1 MIIKQMN
8 IKRFKL
14 PLIFAVLSVVLMG
27 LYKTIFGV
35 ENTIIGLIIAM
46 ASYAFLRLDLTSYPI
61 YKSMIFLILNL
72 FLAISAYISAINP
85 FVGLII
91 NFLILFT
98 VSFIY
103 TTEFKNVISYI
114 FLLLYVYMWEYPIS
128 LDELPRRLVA
138 MGVGV
143 FIIIGIHILFNRR
156 NFKKNSN
163 NIIIR
168 SIRNIQKEICHII
181 NESYR
186 EKENIYID
194 SELRKLLMENIYI
207 DSELRKLLI
216 LIEGRNNN
224 KFIENHKDDI
234 YFNIVLI
241 LERINSIINK
251 VGKINNKSK
260 YVIDYLNSLNHDLEN
275 ITLFLE
281 RKVECINEEKDDLN
295 KSSMINNFTDKEYA
309 FLGECTELIRLLEK
323 NINNLY
329 EYRRKKSR
337 KRIKVKFNLKE
348 LLIGNSS
355 LKMKHLRV
363 AYSLK
368 LAIAVSLIM
377 FIVDL
382 FKIPQGRWIV
392 TSVYVVIQPYEEE
405 TLTKAIKRFKGTII
419 GVIIYISIFTFFP
432 HIIPLEL
439 LLLILM
445 FLYFVQKD
453 YEKKV
458 VCTALMTLSFGL
470 SRSTVG
476 YLAFYRFLF
485 VIIGI
490 VIALGINK
498 LIFPQSI
505 KNSIYDLKERYLE
518 LTSKLLYELKS
529 ILYEE
534 EYNENTIKLL
544 LDCNL
549 IESKLMENKLIAENL
564 ELKDLVDKQSII
576 LSKIRCLILFINY
589 SNWGITSKHINV
601 DKNLLN
607 VIFNKIEEEL
617 REIY

>member
-1 MIIKQMN
+1 MTIKQMN

-35 ENTIIGLIIAM
+35 ENTVIGLIIAM

-163 NIIIR
+163 SIIIR

-181 NESYR
+181 NEIYR
-186 EKENIYID
+186 EK
-194 SELRKLLMENIYI
+194 ENIYI

-260 YVIDYLNSLNHDLEN
+260 DVIDYLNSLNHDLEN

-329 EYRRKKSR
+329 EYNRKKSR

-355 LKMKHLRV
+355 LKMKNLRV

-419 GVIIYISIFTFFP
+419 GVIIYISVFTFFP

-445 FLYFVQKD
+445 FLYFLQKD

-518 LTSKLLYELKS
+518 LTSKLLCELKS

-534 EYNENTIKLL
+534 KYNENTVKLL

-549 IESKLMENKLIAENL
+549 IESKLIENKLIAENL
-564 ELKDLVDKQSII
+564 ELKDLVYKQSII
-576 LSKIRCLILFINY
+576 LSKIRCLVLFINY
-589 SNWGITSKHINV
+589 SNWGISSEHINV

>member
-1 MIIKQMN
+1 MTIKQMN

-163 NIIIR
+163 SIIIR

-194 SELRKLLMENIYI
+194 SELRKLL
-207 DSELRKLLI
+207 I

-224 KFIENHKDDI
+224 KFIENNKDDI

-260 YVIDYLNSLNHDLEN
+260 DVIDYLNSLNHDLEN

-281 RKVECINEEKDDLN
+281 RKVDCINEEKDDLN
-295 KSSMINNFTDKEYA
+295 KSSTINNWAEKEYT
-309 FLGECTELIRLLEK
+309 FLEECTELIRLLEK

-329 EYRRKKSR
+329 EYNRKKSR

-490 VIALGINK
+490 GIALGINK

-518 LTSKLLYELKS
+518 LTNKLLYELKS

-534 EYNENTIKLL
+534 KYNENTVKLL

>member
-1 MIIKQMN
+1 MTIKQMN

-27 LYKTIFGV
+27 GYKTIFGV

-194 SELRKLLMENIYI
+194 SELRKLL
-207 DSELRKLLI
+207 I

-224 KFIENHKDDI
+224 KFIENNKDDI

-260 YVIDYLNSLNHDLEN
+260 DVIDYLNSLNHDLEN

-281 RKVECINEEKDDLN
+281 RKVDCINEEKDDLN
-295 KSSMINNFTDKEYA
+295 KSSTINNWTDKEYT

-329 EYRRKKSR
+329 EYRRKKPR

-355 LKMKHLRV
+355 LKVKDLRV

-382 FKIPQGRWIV
+382 FKIHQGRWIV

-458 VCTALMTLSFGL
+458 VCTALMALSFGL

-490 VIALGINK
+490 AIALGVNK
-498 LIFPQSI
+498 IIFPQST

-518 LTSKLLYELKS
+518 LTSKLLCELKS

-534 EYNENTIKLL
+534 KYNENTVKLL

>member
-1 MIIKQMN
+1 MTIKQIN

-35 ENTIIGLIIAM
+35 ENTVIGLIIAM

-163 NIIIR
+163 SIIIR

-181 NESYR
+181 NKSYM
-186 EKENIYID
+186 EK
-194 SELRKLLMENIYI
+194 ENIYI

-224 KFIENHKDDI
+224 KFIENNKDDI

-251 VGKINNKSK
+251 VGKVNNKSK
-260 YVIDYLNSLNHDLEN
+260 DVIDYLNSLNHDLEN

-281 RKVECINEEKDDLN
+281 RKVDCINEEKDGLN
-295 KSSMINNFTDKEYA
+295 KSSTINNWTKKEYA

-329 EYRRKKSR
+329 EYNKKKSR

-355 LKMKHLRV
+355 LKMKNLRV

-458 VCTALMTLSFGL
+458 VCTALMTLSLGL

-476 YLAFYRFLF
+476 SLAFYRFFF

-490 VIALGINK
+490 VIALMVNK
-498 LIFPQSI
+498 LIFPQSV

-518 LTSKLLYELKS
+518 LTNKLLCELKS

-534 EYNENTIKLL
+534 KYNENTIKLL

-564 ELKDLVDKQSII
+564 VLKDLVDKQSII
-576 LSKIRCLILFINY
+576 LSKIRCLVLFISY
-589 SNWGITSKHINV
+589 SNWGISSKHINV

-607 VIFNKIEEEL
+607 IIFNKIDEEL

>member
-1 MIIKQMN
+1 MTIKQMN

-163 NIIIR
+163 SIIIR

-194 SELRKLLMENIYI
+194 SELRKLL
-207 DSELRKLLI
+207 I

-224 KFIENHKDDI
+224 KFIENNKDDI

-260 YVIDYLNSLNHDLEN
+260 DVIDYLNSLNHDLEN

-281 RKVECINEEKDDLN
+281 RKVDCINEEKDDLN
-295 KSSMINNFTDKEYA
+295 KSSTINNWAEKEYT
-309 FLGECTELIRLLEK
+309 FLEECTELIRLLEK

-329 EYRRKKSR
+329 EYNRKKSR

-490 VIALGINK
+490 GIALGINK

-518 LTSKLLYELKS
+518 LTNKLLYELKS

-534 EYNENTIKLL
+534 KYNENTVKLL

-589 SNWGITSKHINV
+589 SNWGITSKHINI

>member
-1 MIIKQMN
+1 MTIKQIN

-27 LYKTIFGV
+27 GYKTIFGV

-46 ASYAFLRLDLTSYPI
+46 ASYAFLSLDLTSYPI

-194 SELRKLLMENIYI
+194 SELRKLL
-207 DSELRKLLI
+207 I

-260 YVIDYLNSLNHDLEN
+260 DVIDYLNSLNHDLEN

-281 RKVECINEEKDDLN
+281 RKVDCINEEKDDLN

-309 FLGECTELIRLLEK
+309 FLGECTKLIRLLEK

-329 EYRRKKSR
+329 EYNRKKSR

-534 EYNENTIKLL
+534 KYNENTVKLL

-564 ELKDLVDKQSII
+564 ALKDLVYKQSII

-589 SNWGITSKHINV
+589 SNWGISSEHINV

>member
-1 MIIKQMN
+1 MTIKQMN

-181 NESYR
+181 NKSYK

-194 SELRKLLMENIYI
+194 SELRKLLV
-207 DSELRKLLI
+207 

-224 KFIENHKDDI
+224 KFIGNYKDDI

-251 VGKINNKSK
+251 VGKVNNKSK
-260 YVIDYLNSLNHDLEN
+260 SVIDYLNSLNHDLEN

-281 RKVECINEEKDDLN
+281 RKVEYIDDQKDDLS
-295 KSSMINNFTDKEYA
+295 KGFTINNWTKKEYA
-309 FLGECTELIRLLEK
+309 FLEECTELIRLLEK
-323 NINNLY
+323 NIKNLY
-329 EYRRKKSR
+329 EYNRKKSR

-355 LKMKHLRV
+355 LKVKHLRV

-368 LAIAVSLIM
+368 LAIAVSVIM

-405 TLTKAIKRFKGTII
+405 TLKKAIKRFKGTII

-445 FLYFVQKD
+445 FFYFFQKD
-453 YEKKV
+453 YDKKV
-458 VCTALMTLSFGL
+458 VCTALMTLSLGL

-476 YLAFYRFLF
+476 SLAFYRFFF

-490 VIALGINK
+490 GIALMVNK
-498 LIFPQSI
+498 LIFPQSV
-505 KNSIYDLKERYLE
+505 KSSIYDLKERYLE
-518 LTSKLLYELKS
+518 LTNKLLCELKS
-529 ILYEE
+529 ILYED
-534 EYNENTIKLL
+534 EYNENTVKLL

-564 ELKDLVDKQSII
+564 ELKDLVYKQSII
-576 LSKIRCLILFINY
+576 LNKIRCLILFINY

-607 VIFNKIEEEL
+607 VIFHKIEEEL

>member
-1 MIIKQMN
+1 MTIKQMN

-85 FVGLII
+85 FIGLII

-181 NESYR
+181 NKSYK
-186 EKENIYID
+186 EK
-194 SELRKLLMENIYI
+194 ENIYI

-224 KFIENHKDDI
+224 KFIENNKDDI

-260 YVIDYLNSLNHDLEN
+260 DVIDYLNSLNHDLEN

-281 RKVECINEEKDDLN
+281 RKVDCINEEKDDLN
-295 KSSMINNFTDKEYA
+295 KSSTINNWTKKEYA

-329 EYRRKKSR
+329 EYNKKKSR

-392 TSVYVVIQPYEEE
+392 TSVYVVIQPYKEE

-419 GVIIYISIFTFFP
+419 GVIIYISVFTFFP

-498 LIFPQSI
+498 IIFPQSI

-534 EYNENTIKLL
+534 KYNENTIKLL

-549 IESKLMENKLIAENL
+549 IECKLMENKLIAENL
-564 ELKDLVDKQSII
+564 ELKDLVYKQSII

-589 SNWGITSKHINV
+589 SNWGISSKHINV

>member
-72 FLAISAYISAINP
+72 FLAISAYISAINL

-194 SELRKLLMENIYI
+194 SELRKLL
-207 DSELRKLLI
+207 I

-260 YVIDYLNSLNHDLEN
+260 DVIDYLNSLNHDLEN

-281 RKVECINEEKDDLN
+281 RKVECINEEKDDLS
-295 KSSMINNFTDKEYA
+295 KSFMINNWTDKEYA
-309 FLGECTELIRLLEK
+309 FLEECTELIRLLEK

-329 EYRRKKSR
+329 EYNRKKSR

-534 EYNENTIKLL
+534 KYNENTVKLL

>member
-1 MIIKQMN
+1 MTIKQMN

-27 LYKTIFGV
+27 GYKTIFGV

-72 FLAISAYISAINP
+72 FLAISAYISSINP
-85 FVGLII
+85 FIGLII

-128 LDELPRRLVA
+128 LDQLPRRLVA

-168 SIRNIQKEICHII
+168 AIRNIQREISHII
-181 NESYR
+181 NESYM
-186 EKENIYID
+186 EK
-194 SELRKLLMENIYI
+194 ENIYI

-216 LIEGRNNN
+216 LIKGRNNN
-224 KFIENHKDDI
+224 KFIGNNKDDI

-251 VGKINNKSK
+251 VGKVNSKSEV
-260 YVIDYLNSLNHDLEN
+260 VIEYLNSLNHDLEN

-281 RKVECINEEKDDLN
+281 GKVECINEEKDDLG
-295 KSSMINNFTDKEYA
+295 KESMINSLAEKEYA
-309 FLGECTELIRLLEK
+309 FLEECTELIRLLEK

-329 EYRRKKSR
+329 EYNKKKPRKK
-337 KRIKVKFNLKE
+337 IKVKFNLKE
-348 LLIGNSS
+348 LVVGNSS

-453 YEKKV
+453 YDKKV

-476 YLAFYRFLF
+476 SLAFYRFLF

-490 VIALGINK
+490 GIALGVNK

-505 KNSIYDLKERYLE
+505 KNSIYDLKEKYLE
-518 LTSKLLYELKS
+518 LTNKLLCELKS

-534 EYNENTIKLL
+534 EYNENTVKLL

-549 IESKLMENKLIAENL
+549 IESNLMENKLIAENL
-564 ELKDLVDKQSII
+564 ELKDLVYKQSII

-589 SNWGITSKHINV
+589 SNWGISSKHINV

-607 VIFNKIEEEL
+607 VIFHKIEEEL

>member
-85 FVGLII
+85 FAGLII

-114 FLLLYVYMWEYPIS
+114 FLLLYVYMLEYPIS

-163 NIIIR
+163 SIIIR

-181 NESYR
+181 NKSYM
-186 EKENIYID
+186 EK
-194 SELRKLLMENIYI
+194 ENIYI

-224 KFIENHKDDI
+224 KFIENNKDDI

-251 VGKINNKSK
+251 VGKVNNKSK
-260 YVIDYLNSLNHDLEN
+260 DVIDYLNSLNHDLEN

-281 RKVECINEEKDDLN
+281 RKVDCINEEKDGLN
-295 KSSMINNFTDKEYA
+295 KSSTINNWTKKEYA

-329 EYRRKKSR
+329 EYNKKKSR

-355 LKMKHLRV
+355 LKMKNLRV

-518 LTSKLLYELKS
+518 LTNKLLYELKS

-534 EYNENTIKLL
+534 KYNENTVKLL

-589 SNWGITSKHINV
+589 SNWGISSKHINV

-607 VIFNKIEEEL
+607 IIFNKIDEEL

>member
-1 MIIKQMN
+1 MTIKQMN

-163 NIIIR
+163 TIIIR

-194 SELRKLLMENIYI
+194 SELRKLL
-207 DSELRKLLI
+207 I

-224 KFIENHKDDI
+224 KFIENNKDDI

-260 YVIDYLNSLNHDLEN
+260 DVIDYLNSLNHDLEN

-281 RKVECINEEKDDLN
+281 RKVDCINEEKDDLN
-295 KSSMINNFTDKEYA
+295 KSSTINNWAEKEYT
-309 FLGECTELIRLLEK
+309 FLEECTELIRLLEK

-329 EYRRKKSR
+329 EYNRKKSR

-355 LKMKHLRV
+355 LKMKNLRV

-476 YLAFYRFLF
+476 SLAFYRFLF

-490 VIALGINK
+490 GIALGINK

-534 EYNENTIKLL
+534 KYNENTVKLL

-576 LSKIRCLILFINY
+576 LSKIRCLVLFINY

>member
-1 MIIKQMN
+1 MTIKQMN

-35 ENTIIGLIIAM
+35 KNTIIGLIIAM

-85 FVGLII
+85 FIGLII

-103 TTEFKNVISYI
+103 TTQFKNVISYI

-163 NIIIR
+163 SIIIR

-181 NESYR
+181 NEIYR
-186 EKENIYID
+186 EK
-194 SELRKLLMENIYI
+194 ENIYI

-260 YVIDYLNSLNHDLEN
+260 DVIDYLNSLNHDLEN

-329 EYRRKKSR
+329 EYNRKKSR

-355 LKMKHLRV
+355 LKMKNLRV

-419 GVIIYISIFTFFP
+419 GVIIYISVFTFFP

-445 FLYFVQKD
+445 FLYFLQKD

-518 LTSKLLYELKS
+518 LTSKLLCELKS

-534 EYNENTIKLL
+534 KYNENTVKLL

-549 IESKLMENKLIAENL
+549 IESKLIENKLIAENL
-564 ELKDLVDKQSII
+564 ELKDLVYKQSII
-576 LSKIRCLILFINY
+576 LSKIRCLVLFINY
-589 SNWGITSKHINV
+589 SNWGISSEHINV

>member
-1 MIIKQMN
+1 MN

-85 FVGLII
+85 FIGLII

-181 NESYR
+181 NKSYK
-186 EKENIYID
+186 EK
-194 SELRKLLMENIYI
+194 ENIYI

-224 KFIENHKDDI
+224 KFIENNKDDI

-260 YVIDYLNSLNHDLEN
+260 DVIDYLNSLNHDLEN

-281 RKVECINEEKDDLN
+281 RKVDCINEEKDDLN

-329 EYRRKKSR
+329 EYNRKKSR

-382 FKIPQGRWIV
+382 FKIHQGRWIV

-476 YLAFYRFLF
+476 SLAFYRFLF

-490 VIALGINK
+490 AIALGVNK
-498 LIFPQSI
+498 IIFPQSV

-518 LTSKLLYELKS
+518 LTSKLLCELKS

-534 EYNENTIKLL
+534 EYNENTVKLL

-549 IESKLMENKLIAENL
+549 IESKLIENKLIAENL
-564 ELKDLVDKQSII
+564 ELKDLVYKQSII

>member
-1 MIIKQMN
+1 MTIKQMN

-138 MGVGV
+138 MGGGV

-181 NESYR
+181 NKSYK

-194 SELRKLLMENIYI
+194 SELRKLLV
-207 DSELRKLLI
+207 

-224 KFIENHKDDI
+224 KFIGNHKDDI

-251 VGKINNKSK
+251 VGKVNNKSK
-260 YVIDYLNSLNHDLEN
+260 SVIDYLNRLNHDLEN

-281 RKVECINEEKDDLN
+281 RKVEYIDEQKDDLS
-295 KSSMINNFTDKEYA
+295 KGFTINNWTEKEYA
-309 FLGECTELIRLLEK
+309 FLEECTELIRLLEK

-329 EYRRKKSR
+329 EYNRKKSG

-348 LLIGNSS
+348 ILIGNSS

-368 LAIAVSLIM
+368 LAIAVSVIM

-419 GVIIYISIFTFFP
+419 GVIIYISIFAFFP

-445 FLYFVQKD
+445 FFYFFQKD
-453 YEKKV
+453 YDKKV
-458 VCTALMTLSFGL
+458 VCTALMTLSLGL

-518 LTSKLLYELKS
+518 LTNKLLCELKS
-529 ILYEE
+529 ILYED
-534 EYNENTIKLL
+534 EYNENTVKLL

-564 ELKDLVDKQSII
+564 ELKDLVYKQSII
-576 LSKIRCLILFINY
+576 LNKIRCLILFINY

-607 VIFNKIEEEL
+607 VIFHKIEEEL
-617 REIY
+617 KEIY

>member
-1 MIIKQMN
+1 MTIKQMN

-181 NESYR
+181 NESYK

-194 SELRKLLMENIYI
+194 SELRKLLV
-207 DSELRKLLI
+207 

-260 YVIDYLNSLNHDLEN
+260 DVIDYLNRLNHDLEN

-281 RKVECINEEKDDLN
+281 RKVECINEEKDDLS
-295 KSSMINNFTDKEYA
+295 KSFMINNWTDKEYA
-309 FLGECTELIRLLEK
+309 FLEECTELIRLLEK

-329 EYRRKKSR
+329 EYNRKKSR
-337 KRIKVKFNLKE
+337 KRIKVKFNFKE
-348 LLIGNSS
+348 LVIGNSS

-368 LAIAVSLIM
+368 LAIAVSVIM

-445 FLYFVQKD
+445 FFYFFQKD
-453 YEKKV
+453 YDKKV
-458 VCTALMTLSFGL
+458 VCTALMTLSLGL

-476 YLAFYRFLF
+476 FLAFYRFFF

-490 VIALGINK
+490 GIALMVNK
-498 LIFPQSI
+498 LIFPQSV
-505 KNSIYDLKERYLE
+505 KSSIYDLKERYLE
-518 LTSKLLYELKS
+518 LTNKLLCELKS

-534 EYNENTIKLL
+534 EYNENTVKLL

-564 ELKDLVDKQSII
+564 ELKDLVYKQSII
-576 LSKIRCLILFINY
+576 LNKIRCLILFINY
-589 SNWGITSKHINV
+589 SNWGITSKHVNV

-607 VIFNKIEEEL
+607 VIFHKIEEEL
-617 REIY
+617 KEIY

>member
-1 MIIKQMN
+1 MTIKQMN

-27 LYKTIFGV
+27 GYKTVFGV

-72 FLAISAYISAINP
+72 FLAISAYISSINP
-85 FVGLII
+85 FIGLII

-128 LDELPRRLVA
+128 LDQLPRRLVA
-138 MGVGV
+138 IGVGV

-168 SIRNIQKEICHII
+168 AIRNIQKEISHII
-181 NESYR
+181 NESYM
-186 EKENIYID
+186 EK
-194 SELRKLLMENIYI
+194 ENIYI

-216 LIEGRNNN
+216 LIKGRNNN
-224 KFIENHKDDI
+224 KFIGNHKDDI

-251 VGKINNKSK
+251 VGKVNSKSEV
-260 YVIDYLNSLNHDLEN
+260 VIEYLNSLNHDLEN

-281 RKVECINEEKDDLN
+281 GKVECINEEKDDLG
-295 KSSMINNFTDKEYA
+295 KESMINSLAEKEYA
-309 FLGECTELIRLLEK
+309 FLGECTELIMLLEK

-329 EYRRKKSR
+329 EYNKKKPR
-337 KRIKVKFNLKE
+337 KRIKVKFNFKE
-348 LLIGNSS
+348 LVVGNSS

-453 YEKKV
+453 YDKKV

-476 YLAFYRFLF
+476 SLAFYRFLF

-490 VIALGINK
+490 GIALGVNK

-518 LTSKLLYELKS
+518 LTNKLLCELKS

-534 EYNENTIKLL
+534 EYNENTVKLL

-564 ELKDLVDKQSII
+564 ELKDLVYKQSII

-589 SNWGITSKHINV
+589 SNWGISSKHINV

-607 VIFNKIEEEL
+607 VIFHKIEEEL

>member
-1 MIIKQMN
+1 MTIKQMN

-156 NFKKNSN
+156 NFRRNSN
-163 NIIIR
+163 NIIIK
-168 SIRNIQKEICHII
+168 SIRNIQKEIYHII
-181 NESYR
+181 NESYE

-194 SELRKLLMENIYI
+194 SELRKLLV
-207 DSELRKLLI
+207 LI
-216 LIEGRNNN
+216 KGRNNN
-224 KFIENHKDDI
+224 KFIGNNKDDI

-251 VGKINNKSK
+251 VGKVNSKSK
-260 YVIDYLNSLNHDLEN
+260 DVIDYLNSLNHDLEN

-281 RKVECINEEKDDLN
+281 RKVECINEEKDDLS
-295 KSSMINNFTDKEYA
+295 KPSTINNWTEKEYA

-329 EYRRKKSR
+329 EYSRKKPR

-490 VIALGINK
+490 VIALGVNK

-518 LTSKLLYELKS
+518 LTSKLLCELKS

-549 IESKLMENKLIAENL
+549 IESKLIENKLIAENL
-564 ELKDLVDKQSII
+564 ELKDLVYKQSII

-589 SNWGITSKHINV
+589 SNWGISSEHINV

>member
-1 MIIKQMN
+1 MTIKQMN

-61 YKSMIFLILNL
+61 YKSIIFLILNL

-91 NFLILFT
+91 NYLILLT

-156 NFKKNSN
+156 NFRRNSN
-163 NIIIR
+163 NIIIK
-168 SIRNIQKEICHII
+168 SIRNIQKEIYHII
-181 NESYR
+181 NESYE

-194 SELRKLLMENIYI
+194 SELRKLLV
-207 DSELRKLLI
+207 LI
-216 LIEGRNNN
+216 KVRNNN
-224 KFIENHKDDI
+224 KFIGNNKYDI

-251 VGKINNKSK
+251 AGKINNKSK
-260 YVIDYLNSLNHDLEN
+260 DIIDYLNSLNHDLEN

-281 RKVECINEEKDDLN
+281 RKVDCINEEKDDLN
-295 KSSMINNFTDKEYA
+295 KPSM
-309 FLGECTELIRLLEK
+309 
-323 NINNLY
+323 INNLY
-329 EYRRKKSR
+329 EYRREKSR

-355 LKMKHLRV
+355 LKVKDLRV

-382 FKIPQGRWIV
+382 SKIHQGRWIV

-476 YLAFYRFLF
+476 YLAFYRFFF

-518 LTSKLLYELKS
+518 LTSKLLCELKS

-534 EYNENTIKLL
+534 KYNENTIKLL

-549 IESKLMENKLIAENL
+549 IESKLIENKLIAENL
-564 ELKDLVDKQSII
+564 ELKDLVYKQSII

-589 SNWGITSKHINV
+589 SNWGISSKHINV

>member
-1 MIIKQMN
+1 MTIKQMN

-35 ENTIIGLIIAM
+35 ENTVIGLIIAM

-114 FLLLYVYMWEYPIS
+114 FLLLYVYMLEYPIS

-163 NIIIR
+163 SIIIR

-181 NESYR
+181 NKSYM
-186 EKENIYID
+186 EK
-194 SELRKLLMENIYI
+194 ENIYI

-224 KFIENHKDDI
+224 KFIENNKDDI

-251 VGKINNKSK
+251 VGKVNNKSK
-260 YVIDYLNSLNHDLEN
+260 DVIDYLNSLNHDLEN

-281 RKVECINEEKDDLN
+281 RKVDCINEEKDGLN
-295 KSSMINNFTDKEYA
+295 KSSTINNWTKKEYA

-329 EYRRKKSR
+329 EYNKKKSR

-355 LKMKHLRV
+355 LKMKNLRV

-458 VCTALMTLSFGL
+458 VCTALMALSFGL

-476 YLAFYRFLF
+476 SLAFYRFLF

-534 EYNENTIKLL
+534 KYNENTVKLL

-549 IESKLMENKLIAENL
+549 IESKLIENKLIAENL
-564 ELKDLVDKQSII
+564 ELKDLVYKQSII

-589 SNWGITSKHINV
+589 SNWGISSKHINV

>member
-1 MIIKQMN
+1 MTIKQMN

-27 LYKTIFGV
+27 GYKTIFGV

-168 SIRNIQKEICHII
+168 SIRNIQKEIFHII

-186 EKENIYID
+186 E
-194 SELRKLLMENIYI
+194 RENIYI

-224 KFIENHKDDI
+224 KFIENHKDNI

-251 VGKINNKSK
+251 VGKVNSKSK
-260 YVIDYLNSLNHDLEN
+260 DVIDYLNSLNHDLEN

-281 RKVECINEEKDDLN
+281 RKVECINEEKDDLS
-295 KSSMINNFTDKEYA
+295 KPFMINNWTDKEYA

-329 EYRRKKSR
+329 EYNRKKPR

-355 LKMKHLRV
+355 LKVKDLRV

-382 FKIPQGRWIV
+382 FKIHQGRWIV

-458 VCTALMTLSFGL
+458 VCTALMALSFGL

-476 YLAFYRFLF
+476 SLAFYRFFF

-490 VIALGINK
+490 SIALGINK
-498 LIFPQSI
+498 LIFPQST

-534 EYNENTIKLL
+534 KYNENTIKLL

-564 ELKDLVDKQSII
+564 ELKDLVYKQSII

-589 SNWGITSKHINV
+589 SNWGISSKHINV

>member
-1 MIIKQMN
+1 MTIKQIN

-61 YKSMIFLILNL
+61 YKSIIFLILNL

-114 FLLLYVYMWEYPIS
+114 FLLLYVYMLEYPIS
-128 LDELPRRLVA
+128 LDELPKRLVA

-186 EKENIYID
+186 E
-194 SELRKLLMENIYI
+194 RENIYI

-251 VGKINNKSK
+251 VGKVNNKSK
-260 YVIDYLNSLNHDLEN
+260 DVIDYLNSLNHDLEN

-295 KSSMINNFTDKEYA
+295 KSYMINNWAEKEYA

-329 EYRRKKSR
+329 EYNRKKSR
-337 KRIKVKFNLKE
+337 KRIKLKFNLKE

-355 LKMKHLRV
+355 LKMKNLRV

-382 FKIPQGRWIV
+382 FKIHQGRWIV

-458 VCTALMTLSFGL
+458 VCTALMALSFGL

-476 YLAFYRFLF
+476 YLAFYRFFF

-518 LTSKLLYELKS
+518 LTSKLLCELKS

-534 EYNENTIKLL
+534 KYNENTIKLL

-549 IESKLMENKLIAENL
+549 IECKLMENKLIAENL
-564 ELKDLVDKQSII
+564 VLKDLVDKQSII
-576 LSKIRCLILFINY
+576 LSKIRCLVLFINY
-589 SNWGITSKHINV
+589 SNWGISSKHINV

>member
-1 MIIKQMN
+1 MTIKQMN

-181 NESYR
+181 NESYK

-194 SELRKLLMENIYI
+194 SELRKLLV
-207 DSELRKLLI
+207 

-260 YVIDYLNSLNHDLEN
+260 DVIDYLNRLNHDLEN

-281 RKVECINEEKDDLN
+281 RKVECINEEKDDLS
-295 KSSMINNFTDKEYA
+295 KSFMINNWTDKEYA
-309 FLGECTELIRLLEK
+309 FLEECTELIRLLEK

-329 EYRRKKSR
+329 EYNRKKSR
-337 KRIKVKFNLKE
+337 KRIKVKFNFKE
-348 LLIGNSS
+348 LVIGNSS

-445 FLYFVQKD
+445 FFYFFQKD
-453 YEKKV
+453 YDKKV
-458 VCTALMTLSFGL
+458 VCTALMTLSLGL

-518 LTSKLLYELKS
+518 LTNKLLCELKS
-529 ILYEE
+529 ILYED
-534 EYNENTIKLL
+534 EYNENTVKLL

-564 ELKDLVDKQSII
+564 ELKDLVYKQSII
-576 LSKIRCLILFINY
+576 LNKIRCLILFINY
-589 SNWGITSKHINV
+589 SNWEITSKHINV

-607 VIFNKIEEEL
+607 VIFHKIEEEL
-617 REIY
+617 KEIY

>member
-1 MIIKQMN
+1 MTIKQMN

-27 LYKTIFGV
+27 GYKTIFGV

-194 SELRKLLMENIYI
+194 SELRKLL
-207 DSELRKLLI
+207 I

-224 KFIENHKDDI
+224 KFIENNKDDI

-260 YVIDYLNSLNHDLEN
+260 DVIDYLNSLNHDLEN

-281 RKVECINEEKDDLN
+281 RKVDCINEEKDDLN
-295 KSSMINNFTDKEYA
+295 KSSTINNWTDKEYT

-329 EYRRKKSR
+329 EYRRKKPR

-355 LKMKHLRV
+355 LKVKDLRV

-382 FKIPQGRWIV
+382 FKIHQGRWIV

-518 LTSKLLYELKS
+518 LTNKLLYELKS

-534 EYNENTIKLL
+534 KYNENTVKLL

>member
-1 MIIKQMN
+1 MTIKQMN

-114 FLLLYVYMWEYPIS
+114 FLLLYVYMLEYPIS

-138 MGVGV
+138 MWLGV
-143 FIIIGIHILFNRR
+143 FIIIGIHILFNGR

-163 NIIIR
+163 TIIIR
-168 SIRNIQKEICHII
+168 SIRNIQKEIFHII

-186 EKENIYID
+186 E
-194 SELRKLLMENIYI
+194 RENIYI

-260 YVIDYLNSLNHDLEN
+260 DVIDYLNSLNHDLEN

-281 RKVECINEEKDDLN
+281 RKVDCINEEKDDLN
-295 KSSMINNFTDKEYA
+295 KSSTINNFTDKEYT

-329 EYRRKKSR
+329 EYNRKKSR

-355 LKMKHLRV
+355 LKVKHLRV

-382 FKIPQGRWIV
+382 FKISQGRWIV

-458 VCTALMTLSFGL
+458 VCTALMALSFGL

-518 LTSKLLYELKS
+518 LTNKLLYELKS

-534 EYNENTIKLL
+534 KYNENTIKLL

-564 ELKDLVDKQSII
+564 VLKDLVDKQSII
-576 LSKIRCLILFINY
+576 LSKIRCLVLFISY
-589 SNWGITSKHINV
+589 SNWGISSKHINV

-607 VIFNKIEEEL
+607 IIFNKIDEEL

>member
-1 MIIKQMN
+1 MTIKQMN
-8 IKRFKL
+8 IKIFKL

-85 FVGLII
+85 FIGLII

-181 NESYR
+181 NKSYK
-186 EKENIYID
+186 EK
-194 SELRKLLMENIYI
+194 ENIYI

-224 KFIENHKDDI
+224 KFIENNKDDI

-260 YVIDYLNSLNHDLEN
+260 DVIDYLNSLNHDLEN

-281 RKVECINEEKDDLN
+281 RKVDCINEEKDDLN

-329 EYRRKKSR
+329 EYNRKKSR

-382 FKIPQGRWIV
+382 FKIHQGRWIV

-476 YLAFYRFLF
+476 SLAFYRFLF

-490 VIALGINK
+490 AIALGVNK
-498 LIFPQSI
+498 IIFPQSV

-518 LTSKLLYELKS
+518 LTSKLLCELKS

-534 EYNENTIKLL
+534 EYNENTVKLL

-549 IESKLMENKLIAENL
+549 IESKLIENKLIAENL
-564 ELKDLVDKQSII
+564 ELKDLVYKQSII

>member
-27 LYKTIFGV
+27 GYKIIFGV
-35 ENTIIGLIIAM
+35 ENTIIGLIISM

-114 FLLLYVYMWEYPIS
+114 FLLLYVYMLEYPIS

-181 NESYR
+181 NESYK
-186 EKENIYID
+186 EK
-194 SELRKLLMENIYI
+194 ENIYI

-216 LIEGRNNN
+216 LIEVRNNN
-224 KFIENHKDDI
+224 KFIENYKDDI

-260 YVIDYLNSLNHDLEN
+260 YVIDYLNRLNHDLEN

-281 RKVECINEEKDDLN
+281 RKVDCINEEKDDLN
-295 KSSMINNFTDKEYA
+295 KPSMINNFTDKEYA

-329 EYRRKKSR
+329 EYRREKSR

-355 LKMKHLRV
+355 LKVKDLRV

-382 FKIPQGRWIV
+382 FKIHQGRWIV

-458 VCTALMTLSFGL
+458 VCTALMALSFGL

-476 YLAFYRFLF
+476 YLAFYRFFF

-518 LTSKLLYELKS
+518 LTSKLLCELKS

-534 EYNENTIKLL
+534 KYNENTIKLL

-549 IESKLMENKLIAENL
+549 IESKLIENKLIAENL
-564 ELKDLVDKQSII
+564 ELKDLVYKQSII

-589 SNWGITSKHINV
+589 SNWGISSKHINV

>member
-1 MIIKQMN
+1 
-8 IKRFKL
+8 
-14 PLIFAVLSVVLMG
+14 
-27 LYKTIFGV
+27 
-35 ENTIIGLIIAM
+35 M

-163 NIIIR
+163 SIIIR

-181 NESYR
+181 NEIYR
-186 EKENIYID
+186 EK
-194 SELRKLLMENIYI
+194 ENIYI

-260 YVIDYLNSLNHDLEN
+260 DVIDYLNSLNHDLEN

-329 EYRRKKSR
+329 EYNRKKSR

-355 LKMKHLRV
+355 LKMKNLRV

-419 GVIIYISIFTFFP
+419 GVIIYISVFTFFP

-445 FLYFVQKD
+445 FLYFLQKD

-518 LTSKLLYELKS
+518 LTSKLLCELKS

-534 EYNENTIKLL
+534 KYNENTIKLL

-564 ELKDLVDKQSII
+564 VLKDLVDKQSII
-576 LSKIRCLILFINY
+576 LSKIRCLVLFISY
-589 SNWGITSKHINV
+589 SNWGISSKHINV

-607 VIFNKIEEEL
+607 IIFNKIDEEL

>member
-1 MIIKQMN
+1 MTIKQMN

-35 ENTIIGLIIAM
+35 ENTVIGLIIAM

-156 NFKKNSN
+156 NFRKNSN
-163 NIIIR
+163 NIIIK
-168 SIRNIQKEICHII
+168 SIRNIQKEIYHII
-181 NESYR
+181 NESYE
-186 EKENIYID
+186 EK
-194 SELRKLLMENIYI
+194 ENIYI

-216 LIEGRNNN
+216 LIKGRNNN
-224 KFIENHKDDI
+224 KFIGNNKDDI

-251 VGKINNKSK
+251 VGKVNSKSK
-260 YVIDYLNSLNHDLEN
+260 DVIDYLNSLNHDLGN

-281 RKVECINEEKDDLN
+281 RKVEFINEEKDDLS
-295 KSSMINNFTDKEYA
+295 KPSTINNFTEKEYA
-309 FLGECTELIRLLEK
+309 FLEECTELIRLLEK

-329 EYRRKKSR
+329 EYNRKKSR

-419 GVIIYISIFTFFP
+419 GVILYISIFTFFP

-445 FLYFVQKD
+445 FFYFVQKD
-453 YEKKV
+453 YDKKV

-490 VIALGINK
+490 AIALGVNK
-498 LIFPQSI
+498 IIFPQSV

-518 LTSKLLYELKS
+518 LTNKLLYELKS

-534 EYNENTIKLL
+534 KYNENTIKLL

-564 ELKDLVDKQSII
+564 EFKDLVYKQSVI

-589 SNWGITSKHINV
+589 SNWGISSEHINV

-607 VIFNKIEEEL
+607 VIFNKIEEEV

>member
-8 IKRFKL
+8 IKRVKL

-85 FVGLII
+85 FIGLII

-181 NESYR
+181 NKSYK
-186 EKENIYID
+186 EK
-194 SELRKLLMENIYI
+194 ENIYI

-224 KFIENHKDDI
+224 KFIENNKDDI

-260 YVIDYLNSLNHDLEN
+260 DIIDYLNRLNHDLEN

-281 RKVECINEEKDDLN
+281 RKVDCINEEKDDLN

-329 EYRRKKSR
+329 EYNRKKSR

-355 LKMKHLRV
+355 LKMKNLRV

-518 LTSKLLYELKS
+518 LTNKLLYELKS

-534 EYNENTIKLL
+534 KYNENTVKLL

>member
-1 MIIKQMN
+1 MTIKQMN

-114 FLLLYVYMWEYPIS
+114 FLLLYVYMLEYPIS
-128 LDELPRRLVA
+128 LDELPKRLVA

-181 NESYR
+181 NERYR
-186 EKENIYID
+186 ERENIYID
-194 SELRKLLMENIYI
+194 SELRKLLV
-207 DSELRKLLI
+207 

-260 YVIDYLNSLNHDLEN
+260 YVIDYLNRLNHDLEN

-281 RKVECINEEKDDLN
+281 RKVDCINEEKDGLN
-295 KSSMINNFTDKEYA
+295 KGFTTNNWTDKEYA

-355 LKMKHLRV
+355 LKVKDLRV

-382 FKIPQGRWIV
+382 FKIHQGRWIV

-458 VCTALMTLSFGL
+458 VCTALMALSFGL

-476 YLAFYRFLF
+476 YLAFYRFFF

-518 LTSKLLYELKS
+518 LTNKLLCELKS

-534 EYNENTIKLL
+534 KYNENTIKLL

-549 IESKLMENKLIAENL
+549 IECKLMENKLIAENL
-564 ELKDLVDKQSII
+564 VLKDLVDKQSII
-576 LSKIRCLILFINY
+576 LSKIRCLVLFINY
-589 SNWGITSKHINV
+589 SNWGISSKHINV

>member
-1 MIIKQMN
+1 MTIKQMN

-186 EKENIYID
+186 E
-194 SELRKLLMENIYI
+194 RENIYI

-260 YVIDYLNSLNHDLEN
+260 DIIDYLNSLNHDLEN

-281 RKVECINEEKDDLN
+281 RKVDCINEEKDDLN
-295 KSSMINNFTDKEYA
+295 KSSTINNWTDKEYA

-323 NINNLY
+323 NISNLY
-329 EYRRKKSR
+329 EYRRKKPR

-355 LKMKHLRV
+355 LKVKDLRV

-382 FKIPQGRWIV
+382 FKIHQGRWIV

-518 LTSKLLYELKS
+518 LTNKLLYELKS

-534 EYNENTIKLL
+534 KYNENTIKLL

-589 SNWGITSKHINV
+589 SNWGISSKHINV

>member
-1 MIIKQMN
+1 MTIKQMN

-27 LYKTIFGV
+27 GYKTIFGV

-194 SELRKLLMENIYI
+194 SELRKLL
-207 DSELRKLLI
+207 I

-251 VGKINNKSK
+251 VGKVNNKSK
-260 YVIDYLNSLNHDLEN
+260 SVIDYLNSLNHDLEN

-281 RKVECINEEKDDLN
+281 RKVDCINEEKADLN
-295 KSSMINNFTDKEYA
+295 KDCTTNNWTDKEYA

-453 YEKKV
+453 YDKKV

-476 YLAFYRFLF
+476 SLAFYRFLF

-490 VIALGINK
+490 GIALGVNK

-518 LTSKLLYELKS
+518 LTNKLLCELKS

-534 EYNENTIKLL
+534 KYNENTVKLL

-549 IESKLMENKLIAENL
+549 IESKLIENKLIAENL
-564 ELKDLVDKQSII
+564 ELKDLVYKQSII

>member
-1 MIIKQMN
+1 MTIKQMN

-27 LYKTIFGV
+27 GYKTIFGV

-163 NIIIR
+163 NIIIM

-194 SELRKLLMENIYI
+194 SELRKLL
-207 DSELRKLLI
+207 I

-224 KFIENHKDDI
+224 KFIENNKDDI

-260 YVIDYLNSLNHDLEN
+260 YLIDYLNSLNHDLEN

-281 RKVECINEEKDDLN
+281 RKVDCINEEKDDLN

-329 EYRRKKSR
+329 EYNRKKSR

-355 LKMKHLRV
+355 LKMKDLRV

-498 LIFPQSI
+498 LIFPQSV

-549 IESKLMENKLIAENL
+549 IESKLIENKLIAENL
-564 ELKDLVDKQSII
+564 ELKDLVYKQSII

-601 DKNLLN
+601 DKKL
-607 VIFNKIEEEL
+607 
-617 REIY
+617 

>member
-163 NIIIR
+163 SIIIR

-181 NESYR
+181 NKSYM
-186 EKENIYID
+186 EK
-194 SELRKLLMENIYI
+194 ENIYI

-224 KFIENHKDDI
+224 KFIENNKDDI

-260 YVIDYLNSLNHDLEN
+260 DVIDYLNSLNHDLEN

-281 RKVECINEEKDDLN
+281 RKVECINEEKDDLS
-295 KSSMINNFTDKEYA
+295 KSFMINNWTDKEYA
-309 FLGECTELIRLLEK
+309 FLEECTELIRLLEK

-329 EYRRKKSR
+329 EYNRKKSR

-445 FLYFVQKD
+445 FLYFIQKD

-490 VIALGINK
+490 VIALGVNK
-498 LIFPQSI
+498 IIFPQSI

-518 LTSKLLYELKS
+518 LTSKLLCELKS

-534 EYNENTIKLL
+534 KYNENTVKLL

-549 IESKLMENKLIAENL
+549 IESKLIENKLIAENL
-564 ELKDLVDKQSII
+564 EIKDLVDKQSII

>member
-1 MIIKQMN
+1 MTIKQMN

-27 LYKTIFGV
+27 GYKTIFGV

-72 FLAISAYISAINP
+72 FLAISAYISSINP
-85 FVGLII
+85 FIGLTI

-128 LDELPRRLVA
+128 LDQLPRRLVA

-168 SIRNIQKEICHII
+168 AIRNIQREISHII
-181 NESYR
+181 NESYM
-186 EKENIYID
+186 EK
-194 SELRKLLMENIYI
+194 ENIYI

-216 LIEGRNNN
+216 LIKGRNNN
-224 KFIENHKDDI
+224 KFIGNNKDDI

-251 VGKINNKSK
+251 VGKVNSKSK
-260 YVIDYLNSLNHDLEN
+260 VVIEYLNSLNHDLEK
-275 ITLFLE
+275 IILFLE
-281 RKVECINEEKDDLN
+281 GKVECINEEKDDLG
-295 KSSMINNFTDKEYA
+295 KESMINSLAEKKYA
-309 FLGECTELIRLLEK
+309 FLEECTELIMLLEK

-329 EYRRKKSR
+329 EYNKKKPR
-337 KRIKVKFNLKE
+337 KRIKVKFNFKE
-348 LLIGNSS
+348 LVVGNSS

-392 TSVYVVIQPYEEE
+392 TSVYVVMQPYEEE

-445 FLYFVQKD
+445 FLYFVQKEYD
-453 YEKKV
+453 KKV

-476 YLAFYRFLF
+476 SLAFYRFLF

-490 VIALGINK
+490 GIALGVNK

-518 LTSKLLYELKS
+518 LTNKLLCELKS

-534 EYNENTIKLL
+534 EYNENTVKLL

-564 ELKDLVDKQSII
+564 ELKDLVYKQSII

-589 SNWGITSKHINV
+589 SNWGISSKHINV

-607 VIFNKIEEEL
+607 VIFHKIEEEL

>member
-1 MIIKQMN
+1 MTIKQMN

-27 LYKTIFGV
+27 EYKTIFGV

-114 FLLLYVYMWEYPIS
+114 FLLLYVYMLEYPIS

-194 SELRKLLMENIYI
+194 SELRKLL
-207 DSELRKLLI
+207 I

-224 KFIENHKDDI
+224 KFIENNKDDI

-260 YVIDYLNSLNHDLEN
+260 DVIDYLNSLNHDLEN

-281 RKVECINEEKDDLN
+281 RKVDCINEEKDDLN

-329 EYRRKKSR
+329 EYNRKKSR

-355 LKMKHLRV
+355 LKMKNLRV

-453 YEKKV
+453 YDKKV

-518 LTSKLLYELKS
+518 LTNKLLYELKS

-534 EYNENTIKLL
+534 KYNENTVKLL
-544 LDCNL
+544 LDCNF

>member
-1 MIIKQMN
+1 MTIKQMN

-61 YKSMIFLILNL
+61 YKSIIFLILNL

-114 FLLLYVYMWEYPIS
+114 FLLLYVYMLEYPIS

-163 NIIIR
+163 SIIIR
-168 SIRNIQKEICHII
+168 SIRNIQKEIFHII

-186 EKENIYID
+186 E
-194 SELRKLLMENIYI
+194 RENIYI

-224 KFIENHKDDI
+224 KFIENHKDNI

-251 VGKINNKSK
+251 VGKVNSKSK
-260 YVIDYLNSLNHDLEN
+260 DVIDYLNSLNHDLEN

-281 RKVECINEEKDDLN
+281 RKVECINEEKDDLS
-295 KSSMINNFTDKEYA
+295 KPFMINNWTDKEYA

-329 EYRRKKSR
+329 EYNRKKPR

-355 LKMKHLRV
+355 LKVKDLRV

-382 FKIPQGRWIV
+382 FKIHQGRWIV

-458 VCTALMTLSFGL
+458 VCTALMALSFGL

-476 YLAFYRFLF
+476 SLAFYRFFF

-490 VIALGINK
+490 SIALGINK
-498 LIFPQSI
+498 LIFPQST

-534 EYNENTIKLL
+534 KYNENTIKLL

-589 SNWGITSKHINV
+589 SNWGISSKHINV

>member
-1 MIIKQMN
+1 MTIKQIN

-35 ENTIIGLIIAM
+35 ENTVIGLIIAM

-194 SELRKLLMENIYI
+194 SELRKLL
-207 DSELRKLLI
+207 I

-251 VGKINNKSK
+251 VGKVNSKSK
-260 YVIDYLNSLNHDLEN
+260 DVIDYLNSLNHDLEN

-281 RKVECINEEKDDLN
+281 RKVECINEEKDDLS
-295 KSSMINNFTDKEYA
+295 KPSTINNWTEKEYA

-329 EYRRKKSR
+329 EYNKKKSR

-382 FKIPQGRWIV
+382 FKIHQGRWIV

-458 VCTALMTLSFGL
+458 VCTALMALSFGL

-534 EYNENTIKLL
+534 EYNENTVKLL

-564 ELKDLVDKQSII
+564 VLKDLVDKQSII
-576 LSKIRCLILFINY
+576 LSKIRCLVLFISY
-589 SNWGITSKHINV
+589 SNWGISSKHINV

-607 VIFNKIEEEL
+607 IIFNKIDEEL

>member
-1 MIIKQMN
+1 MTIKQMN

-27 LYKTIFGV
+27 GYKTVFGV
-35 ENTIIGLIIAM
+35 ENTVIGLIIAM

-85 FVGLII
+85 FIGLII

-181 NESYR
+181 NESYM
-186 EKENIYID
+186 EK
-194 SELRKLLMENIYI
+194 ENIYI

-216 LIEGRNNN
+216 LIKGRNNN

-251 VGKINNKSK
+251 VGKVNSKSK
-260 YVIDYLNSLNHDLEN
+260 VVIEYLNSLNHDLEN

-281 RKVECINEEKDDLN
+281 GKVECINEEKDDLS
-295 KSSMINNFTDKEYA
+295 KSFMINNWTDKEYA
-309 FLGECTELIRLLEK
+309 FLEECTELIRLLEK

-329 EYRRKKSR
+329 EYNRKKSR

-453 YEKKV
+453 YDKKV

-476 YLAFYRFLF
+476 SLAFYRFLF

-490 VIALGINK
+490 GIALGVNK

-518 LTSKLLYELKS
+518 LTNKLLCELKS

-534 EYNENTIKLL
+534 EYNENTVKLL

-564 ELKDLVDKQSII
+564 ELKDLVYKQSII

-589 SNWGITSKHINV
+589 SNWGISSKHINV

-607 VIFNKIEEEL
+607 VIFHKIEEEL
-617 REIY
+617 MEIY